1 MESGH
6 KDYLDQYT
14 NLVNQPTWGD
24 EVGDAFTKAAS
35 QPAHGASQRSTN
47 ALLAGVGAGFKGSA
61 NEQRREKLSPM
72 LEQAGRLTAEAAK
85 IEAQTQKATQS
96 KLQLTQF
103 FQQTAVPI
111 AQLSKA
117 SLANDMPAANELG
130 KAVYMRFKQSL
141 GDPSMG
147 DYDHYHNGT
156 IYYHNVETGV
166 VEGRNIVSSMY
177 QAGINPMEIWGQDA
191 PAIEAGLSPG
201 AKQNY
206 EDSQKIRQMEM
217 EKMRLGNELTQ
228 AHTGVYKA
236 DAAKTK
242 HEMDNPEEPYNKEVA
257 NHNLAY
263 IKEQRERKINA
274 EALVATL
281 NDLEGMLKDADKKGQ
296 AGSTL
301 KAKASREWAKYIS
314 GDNES
319 ATLADMAKAA
329 YFSRVKEGGGSNPS
343 TTEFLTV
350 LETIP
355 NTDKNSSA
363 ALKRLKLDREQALK
377 VMYRHKKT
385 EEGLRKTKYQG
396 SPDDESIFKHDDNE
410 YKTFSEKYYKPENK
424 VKIQAP
430 DGTVGLVS
438 PEFAQTLEKRGGK
451 IINE

>member
-117 SLANDMPAANELG
+117 SQANDMPAANELG

-236 DAAKTK
+236 DAEKTK
-242 HEMDNPEEPYNKEVA
+242 HEMNAPKSKYSDSVSSHFAKENSDWVNSRRDEHKRLDKEKRAYEEIAKIIEREEGLGGRAGSSAIAQFQRAWNNAGTASEKNQALVEMYKQPLLAGIKQIFAGATSNEDVAMFVAGLPSLDKNPEASIQVAKERAEEIGMSIEADNITRDVLENDFGYGEPYNS
-257 NHNLAY
+257 LAVQN
-263 IKEQRERKINA
+263 I
-274 EALVATL
+274 V
-281 NDLEGMLKDADKKGQ
+281 D
-296 AGSTL
+296 
-301 KAKASREWAKYIS
+301 
-314 GDNES
+314 
-319 ATLADMAKAA
+319 
-329 YFSRVKEGGGSNPS
+329 
-343 TTEFLTV
+343 
-350 LETIP
+350 
-355 NTDKNSSA
+355 
-363 ALKRLKLDREQALK
+363 KRLSNKTRSEADDDKGKNIDQLK
-377 VMYRHKKT
+377 KQYFIK
-385 EEGLRKTKYQG
+385 
-396 SPDDESIFKHDDNE
+396 
-410 YKTFSEKYYKPENK
+410 
-424 VKIQAP
+424 
-430 DGTVGLVS
+430 
-438 PEFAQTLEKRGGK
+438 
-451 IINE
+451 